1 MAATKPVILLAFA
14 NDPADGINY
23 LRNLPEEARQIRA
36 ALEYAEAQGLCE
48 FELRYNA
55 TLDDILAAF
64 QHPKL
69 KGRIA
74 VFHYGGHAD
83 SYELLFQSSP
93 GSLQR
98 IDGRGFA
105 AFLAE
110 QRSLQLVFLNAC
122 TTEPQVDSLL
132 AANVQVV
139 IATAQEVDDG
149 VAATLAGSF
158 YQSLAHGDSI
168 GSAYRQS
175 VAALRAQKGDDPALF
190 YTAGGGPPPSAA
202 DAPATT
208 PPSPPGIEAGG
219 AASGGYWPWM
229 LRTRPGA
236 EGALEWSLPLAAG
249 DPLFG
254 LPPLPPKPLPDSPYQ
269 RALDYY
275 TRDLAELF
283 FGRSREIRD
292 LYQRVTAAGRSRVI
306 LYYGQSGV
314 GKSSLLDAGLA
325 PRLEATHAVAYARRD
340 RALGLLGTLRKQLA
354 FTDADQGPAQNLT
367 DCVAGGRTAG
377 GQAPGADPRPG
388 RRGLH
393 PPQP

>member
-23 LRNLPEEARQIRA
+23 LRNLPEEARQVRA

-93 GSLQR
+93 GNLQR

-168 GSAYRQS
+168 GSAYRQA

-190 YTAGGGPPPSAA
+190 YTAGGGPPP
-202 DAPATT
+202 
-208 PPSPPGIEAGG
+208 
-219 AASGGYWPWM
+219 
-229 LRTRPGA
+229 
-236 EGALEWSLPLAAG
+236 
-249 DPLFG
+249 
-254 LPPLPPKPLPDSPYQ
+254 PPLTPCPAIAPD
-269 RALDYY
+269 
-275 TRDLAELF
+275 
-283 FGRSREIRD
+283 
-292 LYQRVTAAGRSRVI
+292 
-306 LYYGQSGV
+306 
-314 GKSSLLDAGLA
+314 
-325 PRLEATHAVAYARRD
+325 
-340 RALGLLGTLRKQLA
+340 RKH
-354 FTDADQGPAQNLT
+354 
-367 DCVAGGRTAG
+367 
-377 GQAPGADPRPG
+377 G
-388 RRGLH
+388 RRSPGGTNGPVRQRWYSRRYSRRRCRH
-393 PPQP
+393 PA